1 MVDGGKARGMRVRRS
16 MLSHLPFAAVSET
29 IDYGRVRIGAADFLL
44 PQSHTLAIT
53 DLEGHEG
60 RNVTTLSACRQ
71 YAADSAEPVPQ
82 QKAEEPQ
89 LPAGIYLNLKL
100 ETRIT
105 FDQSAVG
112 DPVSARLDRA
122 FRATGISVPKGT
134 LVSGHIRRIEERY
147 QPEKHYLVGLDFS
160 IGVTRPVAS
169 SWQRSLAD
177 DHWRAANATELPN
190 DAGTT
195 FASRNR

>member
-1 MVDGGKARGMRVRRS
+1 MPAGSCGSSAFCCG
-16 MLSHLPFAAVSET
+16 T
-29 IDYGRVRIGAADFLL
+29 GAAESSAYCRQAL
-44 PQSHTLAIT
+44 
-53 DLEGHEG
+53 
-60 RNVTTLSACRQ
+60 NVTTLSACRQ
-71 YAADSAEPVPQ
+71 YADDSAAPVPQ

-147 QPEKHYLVGLDFS
+147 QPEKHYL
-160 IGVTRPVAS
+160 
-169 SWQRSLAD
+169 
-177 DHWRAANATELPN
+177 
-190 DAGTT
+190 
-195 FASRNR
+195 